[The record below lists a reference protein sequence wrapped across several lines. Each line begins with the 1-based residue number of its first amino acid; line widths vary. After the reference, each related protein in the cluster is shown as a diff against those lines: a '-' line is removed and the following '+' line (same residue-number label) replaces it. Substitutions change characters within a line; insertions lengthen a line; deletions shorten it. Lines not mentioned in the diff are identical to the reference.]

1 MKKNLLLSALLI
13 LFSNYAFAQ
22 NFNKEKDHL
31 IAMSNDKSKHLFVE
45 FLKEFGINQEIG
57 LGDNITAYNE
67 YKKKVKLDKEGSI
80 KLKKNPFFTSMEYE
94 ENKYGIIKSI
104 RLNFKGNMFQ
114 PIKDKLISLCGE
126 PESNSN
132 SGIFY
137 IPHKYYI
144 LLRTFSDMSY
154 LRINAVD
161 FMTNYAKY
169 DEFGD
174 AGMVYFDESPAH
186 FLGNSTM
193 DYIDFAYVYK
203 KKDYKK
209 FGIKNT
215 YSGEDWLFIDK
226 IQFLLDDGEI
236 LNLAVEP
243 NRRVETFVRINT
255 CKEVS
260 VSMVSL
266 EFINKIL
273 NSSKVKVKVNGDK
286 GYFVFEL
293 SPIHKYQIL
302 TAKEYY
308 DNYII
313 PEIQEE

>member
-1 MKKNLLLSALLI
+1 MKTKSSKILRKLAGLMLGVMVLTTVTETEVMAADLSDFKSLTAGAAVALDAI
-13 LFSNYAFAQ
+13 
-22 NFNKEKDHL
+22 
-31 IAMSNDKSKHLFVE
+31 
-45 FLKEFGINQEIG
+45 
-57 LGDNITAYNE
+57 
-67 YKKKVKLDKEGSI
+67 
-80 KLKKNPFFTSMEYE
+80 
-94 ENKYGIIKSI
+94 
-104 RLNFKGNMFQ
+104 
-114 PIKDKLISLCGE
+114 
-126 PESNSN
+126 
-132 SGIFY
+132 
-137 IPHKYYI
+137 
-144 LLRTFSDMSY
+144 
-154 LRINAVD
+154 D

-209 FGIKNT
+209 FGVKNT

>member
-1 MKKNLLLSALLI
+1 
-13 LFSNYAFAQ
+13 
-22 NFNKEKDHL
+22 
-31 IAMSNDKSKHLFVE
+31 MSNDESKHIFVE

-94 ENKYGIIKSI
+94 KNKYGIIKSI

-114 PIKDKLISLCGE
+114 PIKNKLISLCGE
-126 PESNSN
+126 PIETYRISCD
-132 SGIFY
+132 FY
-137 IPHKYYI
+137 IPYKYYI
-144 LLRTFSDMSY
+144 ILLSDSDISY
-154 LRINAVD
+154 LRINALD

-169 DEFGD
+169 DEFAD
-174 AGMVYFDESPAH
+174 AGMVYFYESPAH
-186 FLGNSTM
+186 NVGESSM
-193 DYIDFAYVYK
+193 DIMHFAYVYG

-260 VSMVSL
+260 VSMVSF

>member
-1 MKKNLLLSALLI
+1 MKKILLFSSLLF
-13 LFSNYAFAQ
+13 LLSNYALSQ
-22 NFNKEKDHL
+22 NFNKEKEHL
-31 IAMSNDKSKHLFVE
+31 IAMSNDKSTHIFVE
-45 FLKEFGINQEIG
+45 LLKEFGIDQEIG

-67 YKKKVKLDKEGSI
+67 YKKTVKLDKEGNI

-94 ENKYGIIKSI
+94 NNEYGIIKSI
-104 RLNFKGNMFQ
+104 RLNFKGNMLQ

-126 PESNSN
+126 PEETYNISCV
-132 SGIFY
+132 FY
-137 IPHKYYI
+137 VPYKYYI
-144 LLRTFSDMSY
+144 VLLSDYDISY
-154 LRINAVD
+154 LRINALD
-161 FMTNYAKY
+161 FLPNYAKY

-174 AGMVYFDESPAH
+174 AGMVYFNESPAH
-186 FLGNSTM
+186 IFGDSSV
-193 DYIDFAYVYK
+193 DYMYFAYVYK

-209 FGIKNT
+209 FAIKNT
-215 YSGEDWLFIDK
+215 YSGKDWVFIDK
-226 IQFLLDDGEI
+226 IQFLLDDGEL
-236 LNLAVEP
+236 LNLEVEP
-243 NRRVETFVRINT
+243 DRRVESFARINT

-260 VSMVSL
+260 VSMVSP

-273 NSSKVKVKVNGDK
+273 NSKKVKVKISGDK

-313 PEIQEE
+313 PEI

>member
-1 MKKNLLLSALLI
+1 MKKILLFSSLLF
-13 LFSNYAFAQ
+13 LLSNYALSQ
-22 NFNKEKDHL
+22 NFNKEKEHL
-31 IAMSNDKSKHLFVE
+31 IAMSNDKSTHIFVE
-45 FLKEFGINQEIG
+45 LLKEFGIDQEIG
-57 LGDNITAYNE
+57 LGDNITTYNE
-67 YKKKVKLDKEGSI
+67 YKKTVKLDKEGNI

-94 ENKYGIIKSI
+94 NNEYGIIESI
-104 RLNFKGNMFQ
+104 RLNFKANMFQ

-126 PESNSN
+126 PESHIN

-144 LLRTFSDMSY
+144 ILRTFTNMSY

-169 DEFGD
+169 DEFAD
-174 AGMVYFDESPAH
+174 VGMVYFDESPAH
-186 FLGNSTM
+186 SLGNSSM
-193 DYIDFAYVYK
+193 DYIDFGYAYK

-209 FGIKNT
+209 FAIKNT
-215 YSGEDWLFIDK
+215 YSGKDWVFIDK
-226 IQFLLDDGEI
+226 IQFLLDDGEL
-236 LNLAVEP
+236 LNLEVEP
-243 NRRVETFVRINT
+243 DRRVESFARINT

-260 VSMVSL
+260 VSMVSP

-273 NSSKVKVKVNGDK
+273 NSKKVKVKISGDK

-313 PEIQEE
+313 PEI